1 LKILGIVTETHDA
14 GIALLEDGIPSLVIE
29 EERLNRQKHTREF
42 PSLALDEAFE
52 AAGRRFADIDVIT
65 TPWDMRRL
73 RRTVLKAVLGRLPAS
88 LSLLLPSTQTTQE
101 RGIVLL
107 NFWLRY
113 NLKRQFRGQRLP
125 EILNVGHHES
135 HAAIFFVSP
144 FEEAS
149 ILVIDG
155 YGDDAAT
162 STFTG
167 VGNRV
172 DRQWHGRFFD
182 SIGMIYLLV
191 TLYLGFHPFE
201 EGTVMALAAC
211 GDTSLVDRM
220 RDIVRLEPEGRF
232 FINMDYFSHSPARA
246 W

>member
-14 GIALLEDGIPSLVIE
+14 GIALLEDGIPILVIE

-42 PSLALDEAFE
+42 PKLALGEAFE
-52 AAGRRFADIDVIT
+52 AAGRRFADIDMIT

-73 RRTVLKAVLGRLPAS
+73 RRTALKAVLGQLPAS

-167 VGNRV
+167 TGNRV
-172 DRQWHGRFFD
+172 D
-182 SIGMIYLLV
+182 SA
-191 TLYLGFHPFE
+191 PFCFCE
-201 EGTVMALAAC
+201 
-211 GDTSLVDRM
+211 
-220 RDIVRLEPEGRF
+220 IVV
-232 FINMDYFSHSPARA
+232 
-246 W
+246 